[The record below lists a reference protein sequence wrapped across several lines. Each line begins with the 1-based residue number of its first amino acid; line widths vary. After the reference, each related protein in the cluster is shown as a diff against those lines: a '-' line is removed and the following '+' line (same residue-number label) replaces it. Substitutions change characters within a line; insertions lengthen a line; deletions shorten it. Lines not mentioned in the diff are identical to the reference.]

1 MINRTHLPYIY
12 TPVVALFPQTAG
24 GCAGVDMLEEVTAV
38 GAVEGQRPC
47 AGGPA
52 VVLLAAGTG

>member
-1 MINRTHLPYIY
+1 
-12 TPVVALFPQTAG
+12 
-24 GCAGVDMLEEVTAV
+24 MLEEVTAAV

-52 VVLLAAGTG
+52 VVLQAAGTG

>member
-1 MINRTHLPYIY
+1 M
-12 TPVVALFPQTAG
+12 ALFPQTAG